1 MGESMK
7 KELFRMSSSL
17 HRILLQALLAVVAS
31 QAHGGTVVCSGTVE
45 QLAYHQPG
53 RLMIRLSSMNVPVF
67 ICSADHDW
75 EPAGSFS
82 STSPAACKTLY
93 ATLLAARLTR
103 GTIGSMYFDGDEG
116 PASCGAFSRWTSVNV
131 RYFEY

>member
-1 MGESMK
+1 MK
-7 KELFRMSSSL
+7 KEMFRKSFSL
-17 HRILLQALLAVVAS
+17 RRTLLPALLAAVAA

-53 RLMIRLSSMNVPVF
+53 RLRVRLSSMNVPVF
-67 ICSADHDW
+67 ICSAESDW
-75 EPAGSFS
+75 QPAGSLS
-82 STSPAACKTLY
+82 GSTSPAACKTLY

-103 GTIGSMYFDGDEG
+103 GTINSMYFDGDDV
-116 PASCGAFSRWTSVNV
+116 PASCNAFSGFWLGVNV